1 LEMTTQMEQTD
12 AGQGKVDRVGPQPR
26 AAEPSAG
33 LLSRFIGVLFSPRR
47 TFAQVAKQPHW
58 LGMLLLVVII
68 GAVATGGFLSTKVG
82 QDAYLDEAVR
92 RVEAGGGRMSD
103 QQYQAVER
111 MLPYMGYITA
121 AGVLVMAPLITLVL
135 SGILYAV
142 FGAVLGGEGT
152 FKQVFSVV
160 AHCGAVS
167 AVGQLF
173 MLPLNFIRQ
182 SMSGATNLAVFFPM
196 LDEGSFLARL
206 LGSVD
211 LFLVWWV
218 MVLAIGMAVLYRR
231 KTRPIAISFFA
242 VYALIA
248 VGIAAYY
255 ALRSS
260 S

>member
-1 LEMTTQMEQTD
+1 MDQTD
-12 AGQGKVDRVGPQPR
+12 VGQGRVDSSGPEPQ
-26 AAEPSAG
+26 AVAPSAG
-33 LLSRFIGVLFSPRR
+33 LFSRFIGVLFSPRQ
-47 TFAQVAKQPHW
+47 TFAQVAKQPRW

-68 GAVATGGFLSTKVG
+68 GAVATGGFLSTQVG
-82 QDAYLDEAVR
+82 QQAYLDEAVR

-121 AGVLVMAPLITLVL
+121 GSVLVIGPLMTLVL
-135 SGILYAV
+135 AGILYVV

-167 AVGQLF
+167 AVGQLL

-196 LDEGSFLARL
+196 LDEGSFIARL
-206 LGSVD
+206 LGSID

-231 KTRPIAISFFA
+231 KTRPVAISFFA
-242 VYALIA
+242 LYALIA

-255 ALRSS
+255 AVRSS

>member
-1 LEMTTQMEQTD
+1 MNQTNI
-12 AGQGKVDRVGPQPR
+12 AQGKVDSPAVEPQTAVSSP
-26 AAEPSAG
+26 G
-33 LLSRFIGVLFSPRR
+33 LMSRFIGVLFSPRQ
-47 TFAQVAKQPHW
+47 TFAQVAKQPKW
-58 LGMLLLVVII
+58 LGMLLIVII
-68 GAVATGGFLSTKVG
+68 VSAVATGGFLSTQVG
-82 QDAYLDEAVR
+82 QQAYMDEAVR
-92 RVEAGGGRMSD
+92 RAEAAGGRMSD
-103 QQYQAVER
+103 QQYQAVEK

-121 AGVLVMAPLITLVL
+121 GGIVVMAPLMTLVL
-135 SGILYAV
+135 GGILYMV

-182 SMSGATNLAVFFPM
+182 SMSSATNLAVFFPM

-206 LGSVD
+206 LGSID

-248 VGIAAYY
+248 VGIAVYY
-255 ALRSS
+255 AVRSS

>member
-1 LEMTTQMEQTD
+1 MDQTD
-12 AGQGKVDRVGPQPR
+12 VGQGRVDSPGP
-26 AAEPSAG
+26 EPQAVAPPAG
-33 LLSRFIGVLFSPRR
+33 LFSRFIGVLFSPRQ
-47 TFAQVAKQPHW
+47 TFAQVAKQPRW
-58 LGMLLLVVII
+58 LGMLLLVTII
-68 GAVATGGFLSTKVG
+68 GVVATGGFLSTEVG
-82 QDAYLDEAVR
+82 QQAYLDEAVR

-103 QQYQAVER
+103 QQYQAIER
-111 MLPYMGYITA
+111 TLPYMGYITA
-121 AGVLVMAPLITLVL
+121 GSVLVIGPLMTLVL
-135 SGILYAV
+135 AGILYVV

-173 MLPLNFIRQ
+173 MLPLNFVRQ

-196 LDEGSFLARL
+196 LDEGSFIARL

-231 KTRPIAISFFA
+231 KTRPVAISFFA
-242 VYALIA
+242 LYALIA

>member
-1 LEMTTQMEQTD
+1 MDQTD
-12 AGQGKVDRVGPQPR
+12 VGQGRVDSSGPEPQ
-26 AAEPSAG
+26 AVAPSAG
-33 LLSRFIGVLFSPRR
+33 LFSRFIGVLFSPRQ
-47 TFAQVAKQPHW
+47 TFAQVAKQPRW
-58 LGMLLLVVII
+58 LGMLLLVTII
-68 GAVATGGFLSTKVG
+68 GVVATGGFLSTEVG
-82 QDAYLDEAVR
+82 QQAYLDEAVR

-103 QQYQAVER
+103 QQYQAIER
-111 MLPYMGYITA
+111 TLPYMGYTT
-121 AGVLVMAPLITLVL
+121 AGVLVMAPLMTLVL

-142 FGAVLGGEGT
+142 FGALLGGEGT
-152 FKQVFSVV
+152 FKQVFAVV

-173 MLPLNFIRQ
+173 TLPLNFIRQ
-182 SMSGATNLAVFFPM
+182 SMSGATNLAVFVPM

-206 LGSVD
+206 LGSID

-231 KTRPIAISFFA
+231 KTRPVAISFFA
-242 VYALIA
+242 LYALIA
-248 VGIAAYY
+248 VGIAAYF